1 MADRKERVGAV
12 MGGTGEMDCPFG
24 VCQCKLRLSYKNASR
39 RCELHAPTFVT
50 SKQMKFVFFLK
61 LRNPFAQCRLRDIK
75 HVGRPCKAE
84 FFRQNKDCMQVPNL
98 YVGEHSSNPL
108 DVQSL
113 VVPELGFYPTSV
125 KEPRNWKKY

>member
-1 MADRKERVGAV
+1 M
-12 MGGTGEMDCPFG
+12 
-24 VCQCKLRLSYKNASR
+24 CQCKLRLRYKNAARS
-39 RCELHAPTFVT
+39 CELHASPFVT
-50 SKQMKFVFFLK
+50 RKQMKIVFFLK
-61 LRNPFAQCRLRDIK
+61 LRNLFAQCRLSDIK
-75 HVGRPCKAE
+75 HVGRPRKAE